1 MAIIAVIQVLR
12 AGVHKKDVN
21 SLAEYLIDKS
31 NEDFTIRLVK
41 DR

>member
-12 AGVHKKDVN
+12 AGVHEKNIN
-21 SLAEYLIDKS
+21 SLAEYLIDNS
-31 NEDFTIRLVK
+31 NKDFTIRLVK